1 MRFSPDGKYFYV
13 NGIRFPL
20 SHHLV
25 LTAIC
30 RAGRALQRLRA
41 ESSSISII
49 RSRKHADNEMLSLPC
64 ACLPEL
70 EAQSLA
76 TTSDTWEPH

>member
-13 NGIRFPL
+13 NGIGFPL

-25 LTAIC
+25 LTAIF

-41 ESSSISII
+41 EPSSISLS
-49 RSRKHADNEMLSLPC
+49 RSRETRRQRDAQLTL
-64 ACLPEL
+64 CLP
-70 EAQSLA
+70 ARA
-76 TTSDTWEPH
+76 